1 VEFGVLGPV
10 EARRDGRELLL
21 GGPKQRALLA
31 ILLLHANEVVSR
43 DRLIDGLWGERPPAT
58 AAHTLDNY
66 VSRVRKALGAGRLVR
81 RAPGYLLCVEPGELD
96 LDRFE
101 QLFRQG
107 REALARGDADVA
119 SEAQRAA
126 LELWR
131 GAALAD
137 VLDEP
142 FAQAESGRLEE
153 RRLLALEERIE
164 ADLALGAGSAV
175 VPELETLVREQ
186 PFRDRPLGQLM
197 LALYR
202 AGRQGEALAAFQAGR
217 QRLVGDL
224 GLEPSPQLGELQ
236 RKILEHDPSLA
247 APGLQS
253 GVEPPERPRRNR
265 RKAVAIGAAAAV
277 VAGAVSLGIVLGTGG
292 TTASSRGAAAARV
305 VGLNSSSG
313 AVADS
318 VPLPG
323 NPASIAAGYGSLWLA
338 DPNAGAVVRVDLDS
352 QAVTDRIPVGGSP
365 GTLAVGGGSVW
376 VASVP
381 EGGMSRIDP
390 ETGEVTQRLEL
401 GVDVSALAFGGRA
414 LWIADATDN
423 SLLEIDPASG
433 TIRRTVA
440 LQVRPTALAI
450 GGETI
455 WVAGYGANSISEVEL
470 RSGQTVATI
479 SVGNGPAALAVGD
492 RALWVVNALDS
503 TVSRIDPTAGSIVAT
518 VPVGSGPTA
527 VAVAGGSVW
536 VTNQNSGTVSRIDPG
551 RNTVV
556 GTSVVGGGPTTAASV
571 DDKVWVGARPSIERR
586 GGTLRLLSARPI
598 SIDPA
603 LQLALGPL
611 QSDGLT
617 RDGLVTYNHVP
628 GPAGTQLVPDLAI
641 RLPAPTEGG
650 TVYTFRLRPGI
661 LYSDGRPVQ
670 AADFR
675 RAIERVFRQRSDGR
689 DLFAGIVGAAEC
701 ARPEAVTCDLSRG
714 IVTDERSRTV
724 TLRLVAPD
732 PDFMA
737 KLAYGGLA
745 TPVPGG
751 TPFRDTGF
759 TPIPGTGPYKIA
771 AASEREIRY
780 VRNPLFRE
788 WSHAAQPDGN
798 PDEIVMRFGLSPDQE
813 ISAIQQG
820 RADWAADNVPARLL
834 PLLRTQFPGQLH
846 TNPTTETDFFKLN
859 TTLPPFD
866 DARARRALNLAIDR
880 REVVRIYGGSEAAVS
895 TCQVLP
901 AGIPGYRRYCPYTL
915 RPDSGGAWTAPD
927 VERAQRLVAASG
939 TRGAHVTVWGWT
951 DDSTISPRVVH
962 YTARVLRRLGYRV
975 RVRLVSHA
983 SFDQLPAEVRR
994 TVQLIPAGWLDT
1006 TAYNFFAPW
1015 LSCGGAMNRGN
1026 FCDRRIDRA
1035 MKHARS
1041 LEAANPRAAASV
1053 WASVDRAL
1061 VDQAAW
1067 VPLVNPRLI
1076 DFVSARVRNYQ
1087 HHPYWGILA
1096 DQLWLSK
1103 RA

>member
-1 VEFGVLGPV
+1 VL
-10 EARRDGRELLL
+10 
-21 GGPKQRALLA
+21 
-31 ILLLHANEVVSR
+31 H
-43 DRLIDGLWGERPPAT
+43 
-58 AAHTLDNY
+58 
-66 VSRVRKALGAGRLVR
+66 
-81 RAPGYLLCVEPGELD
+81 VEPGELD

-101 QLFRQG
+101 QLFRDG
-107 REALARGDADVA
+107 REALARGDADAA
-119 SEAQRAA
+119 SDAQRAA
-126 LELWR
+126 LDLWR

-142 FAQAESGRLEE
+142 FAQAESGRLED

-164 ADLALGAGSAV
+164 ADLALGAASTV
-175 VPELETLVREQ
+175 VPELEALVREQ
-186 PFRDRPLGQLM
+186 PFRERPLGQLM

-202 AGRQGEALAAFQAGR
+202 GGRQAEALAALQAGR

-224 GLEPSPQLGELQ
+224 GLEPGPQLGELQ

-247 APGLQS
+247 APGVQS
-253 GVEPPERPRRNR
+253 RDEPPEGQRRNR
-265 RKAVAIGAAAAV
+265 RKVVAAGAGAAV
-277 VAGAVSLGIVLGTGG
+277 VAAAVSLGIVLGTGG
-292 TTASSRGAAAARV
+292 TNASSRGATVARA
-305 VGLNSSSG
+305 VGLNSKSG
-313 AVADS
+313 AVAGS

-323 NPASIAAGYGSLWLA
+323 NPAAIAAGRGSLWLA

-352 QAVTDRIPVGGSP
+352 QAVADRIPVGGSP
-365 GTLAVGGGSVW
+365 GALAVGGGSVW

-381 EGGMSRIDP
+381 EGGVSRIDP

-414 LWIADATDN
+414 LWVADVTDN

-440 LQVRPTALAI
+440 LHVRPTALAI
-450 GGETI
+450 DGVTI

-479 SVGNGPAALAVGD
+479 SVGNGPAALAVGEG
-492 RALWVVNALDS
+492 ALWVVNGLDS

-518 VPVGSGPTA
+518 IPVGSGPTA
-527 VAVAGGSVW
+527 VAVAGDSVW
-536 VTNQNSGTVSRIDPG
+536 VANQNSGTVSRIDPVG
-551 RNTVV
+551 NTVV
-556 GTSVVGGGPTTAASV
+556 GTVVVGGGPTTLAAA
-571 DDKVWVGARPSIERR
+571 DGKIWVGARPSIERR
-586 GGTLRLLSARPI
+586 GGTLMLVLANPI
-598 SIDPA
+598 SIDPG
-603 LQLALGPL
+603 LQLNLFPL

-617 RDGLVTYNHVP
+617 RDGLVTYNHAP

-650 TVYTFRLRPGI
+650 TVYTFRLRSGI
-661 LYSDGRPVQ
+661 RYSDGRPVQ
-670 AADFR
+670 AGDFR
-675 RAIERVFRQRSDGR
+675 RAIERVFRLHSGGR
-689 DLFAGIVGAAEC
+689 DLFASIVGAAEC
-701 ARPEAVTCDLSRG
+701 ARQGAIRCVLSGG

-724 TLRLVAPD
+724 TFRLNAPD
-732 PDFMA
+732 PDFLA

-745 TPVPGG
+745 TAVPAG
-751 TPFRDTGF
+751 TPLHDIGF
-759 TPIPGTGPYKIA
+759 TPIPGTGPYKVA

-780 VRNPLFRE
+780 VRNSLFRE
-788 WSHAAQPDGN
+788 WSHAAQPEGN

-813 ISAIQQG
+813 IRAIQQG
-820 RADWAADNVPARLL
+820 RADWAADNVPAHLL
-834 PLLRTQFPGQLH
+834 PVIRTQFAGQLH
-846 TNPTTETDFFKLN
+846 SNPTTETDFLQFN
-859 TTLPPFD
+859 TKLPPFD
-866 DARARRALNLAIDR
+866 DVRVRRALNLAIDR
-880 REVVRIYGGSEAAVS
+880 GEIVRMYGGTEAAVS

-901 AGIPGYRRYCPYTL
+901 AGIPGYRRYCPYTF

-927 VERAQRLVAASG
+927 VARAQELVAASG

-951 DDSTISPRVVH
+951 DDPTISPRVVH
-962 YTARVLRRLGYRV
+962 YTAGVLRRLGYRAS
-975 RVRLVSHA
+975 VRLVSHA
-983 SFDQLPAEVRR
+983 SFDRLPPKVLR

-1015 LSCGGAMNRGN
+1015 LSCRGAINHGK

-1035 MKHARS
+1035 MQYARS
-1041 LEAANPRAAASV
+1041 LEGANGRAAASA
-1053 WASVDRAL
+1053 WASVDRSI

-1087 HHPYWGILA
+1087 HHPYWGILV
-1096 DQLWLSK
+1096 DQLWLQ
-1103 RA
+1103 